1 MKNTAGTKNTK
12 LMRALLLGAFAAVF
26 CSGLFSL
33 PAFAEGDGDDG
44 RQLPA
49 GAKMSDE
56 ERRIAIEQQKLPY
69 PDLAF
74 CSKQLKDE
82 TLYRGGD
89 RVMRVIYPGKGGWLF
104 RSLDFRT
111 DFTMSEPIL
120 AYMKRLNETLK
131 KKGIDLYVVLQ
142 PPRAVL
148 ASDHIDP
155 KEMPEGYTASQGR
168 QGYQALISKL
178 QSLGIQ
184 TKDLS
189 NPPGDFEYFFKGDP
203 HWRREG
209 SKWTADQMAE
219 IILKN
224 PLFKDKKKEEF
235 SNEITWWLESEKGE
249 FDEFVEKICKVIIPP
264 ERRPMWATTALTQ
277 VNDASALFGD
287 VTYPDIAIVGTSNT
301 AHEEDFNF
309 VGSLKLALK
318 SDIRNRALSAGG
330 FGGAGVVFF
339 ASDEFQG
346 FPPKILIWEFLAHH
360 TFEDPP
366 AFRQMIPAI
375 NGACKT
381 EESLVTAELDFKAPA
396 PPAPPVAPGGT
407 VPVAVPADAPIDPA
421 TGQPVATPVEV
432 VAKPAVVE
440 EFGPFLPNAKKK
452 KNIVP
457 MKEIMFFD
465 NLDTKN
471 VTAKGHYLYLEV
483 TAPESRLIKIGVL
496 YDNGEAE
503 EIDVS
508 RSLRA
513 QNNGK
518 YYLEF
523 DQNYAGKV
531 VMVQAATDKP
541 DGHLKAQIC
550 KYNDASL

>member
-1 MKNTAGTKNTK
+1 MRSTTGNMNNRVT
-12 LMRALLLGAFAAVF
+12 RALLLGAFAAVF
-26 CSGLFSL
+26 CSGLFSM
-33 PAFAEGDGDDG
+33 PAIAEGERDEAG
-44 RQLPA
+44 QLAP
-49 GAKMSDE
+49 GAKMTDE

-89 RVMRVIYPGKGGWLF
+89 RVMRVIYPGKNGWLF

-111 DFTMSEPIL
+111 DFTMSDPIL
-120 AYMKRLNETLK
+120 VYMKRLNETLK
-131 KKGIDLYVVLQ
+131 KRGIDLYVMLQ

-148 ASDHIDP
+148 ATDHIDP
-155 KEMPEGYTASQGR
+155 KEMPEGYSASEGQR
-168 QGYQALISKL
+168 GYQALVSKL
-178 QSLGIQ
+178 QSLGVNI
-184 TKDLS
+184 KDLS

-219 IILKN
+219 MILKN

-264 ERRPMWATTALTQ
+264 ERRPMWATTALSDVT
-277 VNDASALFGD
+277 DASALFGD

-339 ASDEFQG
+339 ASDEFQDH
-346 FPPKILIWEFLAHH
+346 PPKILIWEFLSHH
-360 TFEDPP
+360 TFEDAP
-366 AFRQMIPAI
+366 AFRQMLPAL

-381 EESLVTAELDFKAPA
+381 EEAVVSAELDFKAPA
-396 PPAPPVAPGGT
+396 PPQAPVDPAAI
-407 VPVAVPADAPIDPA
+407 PVAVPVDPA
-421 TGQPVATPVEV
+421 TGQPVPAVTTEA
-432 VAKPAVVE
+432 VAVKPAPLAE
-440 EFGPFLPNAKKK
+440 YGPFLPTKRKP
-452 KNIVP
+452 KNTAP
-457 MKEIMFFD
+457 MKEIRFFEA
-465 NLDTKN
+465 LDTQN
-471 VTAKGHYLYLEV
+471 IMAKGHYLYLEV
-483 TAPESRLIKIGVL
+483 TAPESRLVKIGVL

-523 DQNYAGKV
+523 DQNYPGKV
-531 VMVQAATDKP
+531 IMVQAATDKP

-550 KYNDASL
+550 KYSDASL

>member
-1 MKNTAGTKNTK
+1 
-12 LMRALLLGAFAAVF
+12 MRALLLGAFAAVF
-26 CSGLFSL
+26 CSGLLSAK
-33 PAFAEGDGDDG
+33 AFAEGDDEG

-89 RVMRVIYPGKGGWLF
+89 RVMRVIYPGKSGWLF

-111 DFTMSEPIL
+111 DFTMSESTL
-120 AYMKRLNETLK
+120 NYMKRVNEALK
-131 KKGIDLYVVLQ
+131 AKGVDLYVVLQ
-142 PPRAVL
+142 PPRAVVETEF
-148 ASDHIDP
+148 IDP
-155 KEMPEGYTASQGR
+155 KEMPEGYDASTAKS
-168 QGYQALISKL
+168 GYQALISKL

-184 TKDLS
+184 TKDIS
-189 NPPGDFEYFFKGDP
+189 SPPSDFEYFFKGDP

-264 ERRPMWATTALTQ
+264 ERRPMWATTALTE
-277 VNDASALFGD
+277 VSDASALFGD

-330 FGGAGVVFF
+330 FGGAGVIFF

-346 FPPKILIWEFLAHH
+346 FPPKILIWEFLSHH

-366 AFRQMIPAI
+366 AFRQMLPAI
-375 NGACKT
+375 NGACKS
-381 EESLVTAELDFKAPA
+381 EESVVTAELDFKAPA
-396 PPAPPVAPGGT
+396 PPEPPAAT
-407 VPVAVPADAPIDPA
+407 VPAAAPADAPIDPA
-421 TGQPVATPVEV
+421 TGKPVAAAPVEV

-440 EFGPFLPNAKKK
+440 ALGPFLPSTKKK
-452 KNIVP
+452 KIIVP
-457 MKEIMFFD
+457 MKEIMFFE
-465 NLDTKN
+465 NLDSN
-471 VTAKGHYLYLEV
+471 NITAKGHYLYLEL
-483 TAPESRLIKIGVL
+483 TAPESRLVKIGVL

-523 DQNYAGKV
+523 DQNYPGKV
-531 VMVQAATDKP
+531 VMVQASTDKP